1 MIDRRHFVLA
11 ATVIATN
18 TSQPTKA
25 HAHKTRV
32 CQRELDEAIRLHGM
46 WLANMDTGQRC
57 MFGGRDLS
65 GLQFGIPGG
74 VTVDLNGADFTQA
87 DLSGTEADDILV
99 HHCSFNGATFNSCH
113 WRQPVFAFDDLRR
126 ASARQVIWGKPGP
139 RDVSAQDGG
148 LDFKKIQRR

>member
-1 MIDRRHFVLA
+1 
-11 ATVIATN
+11 
-18 TSQPTKA
+18 
-25 HAHKTRV
+25 
-32 CQRELDEAIRLHGM
+32 
-46 WLANMDTGQRC
+46 
-57 MFGGRDLS
+57 
-65 GLQFGIPGG
+65 LQFGIPGG